1 VGLPRESRISRAPT
15 ASMVA
20 TLTPKFSMT
29 NQPEPSR
36 QTSEQ
41 GGLCP
46 RLSHPTAPVRVDL
59 HDRISRDEPGK

>member
-1 VGLPRESRISRAPT
+1 
-15 ASMVA
+15 VA

-29 NQPEPSR
+29 NQPEPSC

-46 RLSHPTAPVRVDL
+46 RLAHPTAPVRVGL
-59 HDRISRDEPGK
+59 HNRIRRNEPGK